1 MPVLPCPET
10 PAVAAAVVD
19 GSLTRDP
26 RLAAHLQICG
36 HCLTRVF
43 GEYRALHGCPSP
55 DEAPRR
61 SAPERAE
68 E

>member
-10 PAVAAAVVD
+10 PAVAAAVAD
-19 GSLTRDP
+19 GSLARDP

-43 GEYRALHGCPSP
+43 GEYRALHGRPAP
-55 DEAPRR
+55 GEATRR
-61 SAPERAE
+61 PIPERAE